1 MATFSN
7 MNDGFYDDHPS
18 RSPRSYRNPQ
28 LNRANSRP
36 MDSAYGSMQGAMF
49 ANNNSF
55 SNNSNGQ
62 NLRFGVGPFGPHMRN
77 GMPNGPVGSVNFP
90 YDSAAAQTWNAG
102 SNGLPNFGVGLGGH
116 QDPSRSV
123 RPSRGRVGLSNLW
136 DEPQY
141 GQQPSLQLG
150 RQPSLTGHQDQLDD
164 DELIPTAIVI
174 KNIPFAVKKEQL
186 VELMVNMN
194 LPLPYAFNYHFDNG
208 VFRGLAFANF
218 TSPNETEQVIQAL
231 NHMELSGRKLRVEYK
246 KMLPLA
252 ERERIE
258 REKRERRG
266 QLEEQHRPLPQNPL
280 HTQLSISALSQ
291 ARNTPSPLSQRQP
304 ARQAPSADIDMNDQ
318 VTLDFYT
325 QLTLFKN
332 STEPETL
339 IFPQDLPP
347 EHRRLVHTLA
357 HHMGLSHTSH
367 GAGEQRQVHVQR
379 PAPGS
384 NISPPNPAINTRQP
398 LARTSTSD
406 FDVSRPYDGPSYA
419 QLRGQASVGL
429 LDVGDNNAFGRP
441 DNANLRNAKSYAD
454 LRSWS
459 PSPAQS
465 SASFPAIQANGRIHA
480 IGDTVGSNTPTLTPV
495 PSNSALGIGRDEPFL
510 ISGFNNLNIGNN
522 NSQTSP
528 RRGRSHYF
536 NSTSTWED
544 QPSYQATAPIGSK
557 RTVSIGQENGAPLRQ
572 SRGPTS
578 NGVMGFRRHNGRGSD
593 ELRSATSA
601 IAE

>member
-1 MATFSN
+1 MW
-7 MNDGFYDDHPS
+7 DDT
-18 RSPRSYRNPQ
+18 SYP
-28 LNRANSRP
+28 
-36 MDSAYGSMQGAMF
+36 
-49 ANNNSF
+49 
-55 SNNSNGQ
+55 
-62 NLRFGVGPFGPHMRN
+62 
-77 GMPNGPVGSVNFP
+77 
-90 YDSAAAQTWNAG
+90 
-102 SNGLPNFGVGLGGH
+102 
-116 QDPSRSV
+116 
-123 RPSRGRVGLSNLW
+123 
-136 DEPQY
+136 
-141 GQQPSLQLG
+141 QQPTSQLG
-150 RQPSLTGHQDQLDD
+150 RQPSLTGRQEHPDD

-266 QLEEQHRPLPQNPL
+266 QLEEQHRPMPQNQL
-280 HTQLSISALSQ
+280 HSQISLSTLSQ
-291 ARNTPSPLSQRQP
+291 ARNTPSPLSHRQP
-304 ARQAPSADIDMNDQ
+304 SRPTADVDMNDPT
-318 VTLDFYT
+318 TLEYYT
-325 QLTLFKN
+325 QLTIFKN
-332 STEPETL
+332 ANEPETL
-339 IFPQDLPP
+339 IFPQDLLP
-347 EHRRLVHTLA
+347 EHRRIIHTLA
-357 HHMGLSHTSH
+357 HHMGLLHTSH

-384 NISPPNPAINTRQP
+384 NISPPNPSVHARQG
-398 LARTSTSD
+398 LVRTSTTD
-406 FDVSRPYDGPSYA
+406 YGEGRPYDGPNYA

-429 LDVGDNNAFGRP
+429 LDVSDNFNRQ
-441 DNANLRNAKSYAD
+441 DSSNLRNAKSFAD

-459 PSPAQS
+459 PSPAPS
-465 SASFPAIQANGRIHA
+465 SASFPAALQTNGARLQAM
-480 IGDTVGSNTPTLTPV
+480 GDTAGSNTPTLTPV
-495 PSNSALGIGRDEPFL
+495 ASNPALGGGRDEPFL
-510 ISGFNNLNIGNN
+510 ISGFNSMSFSNGP

-528 RRGRSHYF
+528 RRQRSNFF

-557 RTVSIGQENGAPLRQ
+557 RTVSIGADNTAPMRQ
-572 SRGPTS
+572 SRGPSS
-578 NGVMGFRRHNGRGSD
+578 NGAMGFRRHNGRGSD
-593 ELRSATSA
+593 EMRTASSA